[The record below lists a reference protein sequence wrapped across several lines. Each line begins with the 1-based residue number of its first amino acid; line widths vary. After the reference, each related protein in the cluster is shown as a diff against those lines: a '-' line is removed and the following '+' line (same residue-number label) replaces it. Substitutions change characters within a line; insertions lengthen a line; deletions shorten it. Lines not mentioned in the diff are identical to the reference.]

1 MATAATMS
9 GKQFDDLPYDEG
21 RRWEL
26 LEGELIPVSG
36 ATPRHQAVV
45 SRLVRLLQDYLE
57 ANAAGGLAI
66 PDVEFALSDVLRLRP
81 DVCVL
86 LPEKGGPSRSRPDSR
101 ARSARHRYRSHFA
114 QRTRGLRVTRNS
126 ALI

>member
-26 LEGELIPVSG
+26 QDGELIPVSG
-36 ATPRHQAVV
+36 ATPRHQAIV
-45 SRLVRLLQDYLE
+45 SRLVHLLQDYLE

-86 LPEKGGPSRSRPDSR
+86 LPEKAGRLDPDLIPVPGAPDIAIEVISPSER
-101 ARSARHRYRSHFA
+101 AA
-114 QRTRGLRVTRNS
+114 
-126 ALI
+126 